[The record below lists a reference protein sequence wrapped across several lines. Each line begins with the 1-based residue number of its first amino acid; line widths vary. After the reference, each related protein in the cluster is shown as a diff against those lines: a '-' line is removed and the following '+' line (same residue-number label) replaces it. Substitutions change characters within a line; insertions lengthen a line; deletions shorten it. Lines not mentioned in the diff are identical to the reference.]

1 MGFDKIF
8 ANIGDITVIEYSI
21 NAFLE
26 CNSVNE
32 VIVVINEKSVLIKM
46 QKIKEKNN
54 NTYYFII
61 YDFKKKEILDIIKN

>member
-32 VIVVINEKSVLIKM
+32 VIVVINEKSV
-46 QKIKEKNN
+46 QKIKDVISKIKDVISEAVEKRQGNMN
-54 NTYYFII
+54 L
-61 YDFKKKEILDIIKN
+61 K